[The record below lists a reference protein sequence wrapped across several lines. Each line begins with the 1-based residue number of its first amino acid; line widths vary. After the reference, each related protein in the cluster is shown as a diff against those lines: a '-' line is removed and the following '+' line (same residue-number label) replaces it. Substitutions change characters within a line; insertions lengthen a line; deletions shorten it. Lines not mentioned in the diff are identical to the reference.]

1 VRVRWTRELI
11 IYALDLHHRRHLR
24 VPTKREWEKAG
35 EDHPSLMTVRRAFGS
50 WNAAVTA
57 AGLRARGPGGPRHGP
72 RRRDPASGRWLP
84 GTLEA

>member
-1 VRVRWTRELI
+1 VKVHWTRELI

-35 EDHPSLMTVRRAFGS
+35 EDHPSLMTVRRTFGS

-84 GTLEA
+84 GTLS